1 MKIKMFFLSFFCS
14 LTLLF
19 SKSEKKIDKYP
30 FVKTVVFSG
39 GSFNSQFPIIKM
51 NQFLSLSFD
60 DVSGDENFYY
70 YKIVHCDFD
79 WKRSRL
85 LKSEYL
91 DGNDNNLIED
101 MESSYGTL
109 QRYTNYKL
117 SLPNNDVSFKISGNF
132 KLEILDADDNII
144 LERKFLILNEKLSVD
159 LNVYPSQNNDRFYT
173 HQNVQFIINTSGYKI
188 RNPNN
193 DIKVVVLQ
201 NDQWDSSKI
210 IFRPQFIEKDRL
222 VYRYNDESEFEGG
235 NEYLF
240 FDSKDLRSTNQKI
253 SFVRKENIY
262 QHFLFTDNPR
272 SNLTYSNYSDINGN
286 FIPNTTLGENP
297 YYESD
302 YSIVYFSLA
311 RQFEID
317 DSKIYIY
324 GKFNNYELTEENEM
338 IYNPSLETFEGILLL
353 KQGFYNYK
361 YVIQKNNMISKN
373 QISGS
378 FFQTENSYT
387 VLVYKKGFEDLYDM
401 LIGVGR
407 TNSYELKY

>member
-1 MKIKMFFLSFFCS
+1 MKITIFFLSFFCS
-14 LTLLF
+14 FTFLF
-19 SKSEKKIDKYP
+19 SKSEKTLEKNP
-30 FVKTVVFSG
+30 FIKTIIFSG
-39 GSFNSQFPIIKM
+39 GSLNSQFPIVKM
-51 NQFLSLSFD
+51 NETLFLSFD
-60 DVSGDENFYY
+60 DISGEENFYY
-70 YKIVHCDFD
+70 YKITHCDFN
-79 WKRSRL
+79 WNRSKL

-91 DGNDNNLIED
+91 DGNDNNLIENT
-101 MESSYGTL
+101 ESSYGTL

-132 KLEILDADDNII
+132 LLEILDADDNII
-144 LERKFLILNEKLSVD
+144 LERKFLILNQKVSVD
-159 LNVYPSQNNDRFYT
+159 LNIYPSQNKDRFYT
-173 HQNVQFIINTSGYKI
+173 HQNVQFIINTSKYQI

-193 DIKVVVLQ
+193 DIKVVILQ
-201 NDQWDSSKI
+201 NDQWDNSKTI
-210 IFRPQFIEKDRL
+210 LKPQFIENNRL
-222 VYRYNDESEFEGG
+222 VYRYDEESEFEGG

-240 FDSKDLRSTNQKI
+240 FDTKDLRSTNQNI
-253 SFVRKENIY
+253 SFVRKEDVY

-272 SNLTYSNYSDINGN
+272 SNLNYSNYSDINGN
-286 FIPNTTLGENP
+286 FIPSTTLGENSNN
-297 YYESD
+297 ESD

-311 RQFEID
+311 KQLEID
-317 DSKIYIY
+317 NSKIYIY
-324 GKFNNYELTEENEM
+324 GKFNNYELSEENEM

-361 YVIQKNNMISKN
+361 YIIKKNNMVSKN

-407 TNSYELKY
+407 INSFELKY